1 MGSFVMFTLINVV
14 VLIITYETTMGVK
27 VSFVIGQISN
37 HEMESLKNGYA
48 IISKMIL
55 PADDYKLFRYKAGQ
69 KIQVETNDGNRL
81 WCKIEHLETV
91 TTEETTILIFTLV
104 KD

>member
-1 MGSFVMFTLINVV
+1 MNTS
-14 VLIITYETTMGVK
+14 MGVK
-27 VSFVIGQISN
+27 VSFVIGQISH

-55 PADDYKLFRYKAGQ
+55 TADDYKLFNYEAGQ

-81 WCKIEHLETV
+81 WCMIEHLETV
-91 TTEETTILIFTLV
+91 QNEETTILIFTLV
-104 KD
+104 KA